1 MVLDSISM
9 DLLGREQT
17 KWIEVIQGDVNSRRL
32 KITLFTGKTA
42 WHAPEDTAVLIR
54 YRKDSGIWG
63 EYDTMPDGSTAWEM
77 AGNVLILSI
86 APQVISTPGP
96 VQMSVLFL
104 KNEAV
109 LNSFSVEIRVRK
121 NIKGPDSGHV
131 NEAEAY
137 RCVTG
142 FLPAPDAAQE
152 GQILQIAAVDARGKV
167 REVTAVDMPKG
178 SGENGS
184 GGYYT
189 PVISQTDANTM
200 QVSFAPSQSEMPAVP
215 EKAVMLPAGKD
226 GISPHIG
233 SNGNWYLGEVD
244 TGVKAEGSEGPRGPQ
259 GGTGPAGADGKSAYE
274 YAQNGGYTGTEAEFA
289 AMLAQEPLIG
299 STSDITPAQVAE
311 ALLAGR
317 GITLTYND
325 AIYGAIHFSGFM
337 MVPAM
342 GVVASSGVQTLTS
355 SMIMRFS
362 LAGHIS
368 EGVWYFDYG
377 QIASIEDI
385 PEPGSVNIAPLVFNG
400 AVSKT
405 YDGSSRVSVHIARS
419 NGIYIYNSNVPPDS
433 EGWYSGET
441 ITTGTD
447 VTLQIYDL
455 LLDRE
460 GNLYTIYG
468 LGSNNRFKR
477 DFLLSIKDSSSK
489 SAVNERGI
497 SDYVRT
503 EAETVARLVNKHQS
517 DSSIVFPFLTDA
529 HCGYYM
535 DTEDAAAALAGEL
548 LHLIGKRV
556 AYDFIVHG
564 GDLSTG
570 AWNTTRDNTFEQ
582 VEDYCELVSEGGR
595 GIPAVWMV
603 GNHDDAPYMTTAD
616 RVTQKETFSLIG
628 RRNRVN
634 GAFCPDG
641 CNYGYLDL
649 ENRKLRVIYLDT
661 DDKRSWGTVAVGA
674 GEEEPAYLNAHNL
687 SGTQLQWLASTALDF
702 SDKEN
707 AAQWGIIVVSHVAL
721 NITGSIADAVS
732 GTVYNHSTENAA
744 VILNAYKKGMNGS
757 ITHDNTTV
765 SYDFSA
771 AAGHAVVLCAIHGHD
786 HRFCSE
792 TLSGNILSIGCPNVM
807 NGRERASDDGNVY
820 TKTAGTA
827 EGTSFCILTI
837 DRENSMVYAD
847 CVGAGYDRAFPF
859 TA

>member
-342 GVVASSGVQTLTS
+342 GVVASSGVQTL
-355 SMIMRFS
+355 
-362 LAGHIS
+362 
-368 EGVWYFDYG
+368 
-377 QIASIEDI
+377 
-385 PEPGSVNIAPLVFNG
+385 PLV
-400 AVSKT
+400 
-405 YDGSSRVSVHIARS
+405 
-419 NGIYIYNSNVPPDS
+419 
-433 EGWYSGET
+433 
-441 ITTGTD
+441 
-447 VTLQIYDL
+447 
-455 LLDRE
+455 
-460 GNLYTIYG
+460 
-468 LGSNNRFKR
+468 
-477 DFLLSIKDSSSK
+477 
-489 SAVNERGI
+489 
-497 SDYVRT
+497 
-503 EAETVARLVNKHQS
+503 
-517 DSSIVFPFLTDA
+517 
-529 HCGYYM
+529 
-535 DTEDAAAALAGEL
+535 
-548 LHLIGKRV
+548 
-556 AYDFIVHG
+556 
-564 GDLSTG
+564 
-570 AWNTTRDNTFEQ
+570 
-582 VEDYCELVSEGGR
+582 
-595 GIPAVWMV
+595 
-603 GNHDDAPYMTTAD
+603 
-616 RVTQKETFSLIG
+616 
-628 RRNRVN
+628 
-634 GAFCPDG
+634 
-641 CNYGYLDL
+641 
-649 ENRKLRVIYLDT
+649 
-661 DDKRSWGTVAVGA
+661 
-674 GEEEPAYLNAHNL
+674 
-687 SGTQLQWLASTALDF
+687 
-702 SDKEN
+702 
-707 AAQWGIIVVSHVAL
+707 
-721 NITGSIADAVS
+721 
-732 GTVYNHSTENAA
+732 
-744 VILNAYKKGMNGS
+744 
-757 ITHDNTTV
+757 
-765 SYDFSA
+765 
-771 AAGHAVVLCAIHGHD
+771 
-786 HRFCSE
+786 
-792 TLSGNILSIGCPNVM
+792 
-807 NGRERASDDGNVY
+807 
-820 TKTAGTA
+820 
-827 EGTSFCILTI
+827 
-837 DRENSMVYAD
+837 
-847 CVGAGYDRAFPF
+847 
-859 TA
+859 